1 MGGNRPVSEG
11 IGSGGDGGVRG
22 VLTHPADSTGVRL
35 APGPWSVYCPRMPKT
50 ELAVRADETPWTA
63 AETQAVQDELTEDL
77 SRLRDELDNTAK
89 DLQDILAGGVDGAGN
104 DQADVGSNSLERD
117 AELSLAA
124 NQRELLLQTE
134 KALERLE
141 NGTYGVCEQCG
152 EPIGKMR
159 LQAFPRATL
168 CMDCK
173 RREER
178 R

>member
-1 MGGNRPVSEG
+1 M
-11 IGSGGDGGVRG
+11 
-22 VLTHPADSTGVRL
+22 
-35 APGPWSVYCPRMPKT
+35 
-50 ELAVRADETPWTA
+50 
-63 AETQAVQDELTEDL
+63 
-77 SRLRDELDNTAK
+77 
-89 DLQDILAGGVDGAGN
+89 DGAGN

-134 KALERLE
+134 KALARLDD
-141 NGTYGVCEQCG
+141 GTYGVCEQCG
-152 EPIGKMR
+152 EPIGKLR
-159 LQAFPRATL
+159 LMAFPRATL

>member
-1 MGGNRPVSEG
+1 
-11 IGSGGDGGVRG
+11 
-22 VLTHPADSTGVRL
+22 
-35 APGPWSVYCPRMPKT
+35 MPKT
-50 ELAVRADETPWTA
+50 TLAVRADETPWTA
-63 AETQAVQDELTEDL
+63 AEAKTVHEELTSDL
-77 SRLRDELDNTAK
+77 ARLKDELDTTAK

-124 NQRELLLQTE
+124 NQRELLMQTE
-134 KALERLE
+134 KALARLE
-141 NGTYGVCEQCG
+141 DGTYGVCEQCG
-152 EPIGKMR
+152 EPIGKLR
-159 LQAFPRATL
+159 LMAFPRATL

>member
-1 MGGNRPVSEG
+1 MS
-11 IGSGGDGGVRG
+11 
-22 VLTHPADSTGVRL
+22 
-35 APGPWSVYCPRMPKT
+35 KT
-50 ELAVRADETPWTA
+50 TLAVRGDETPWTA
-63 AETQAVQDELTEDL
+63 AETQELRGELQADL
-77 SRLRDELDNTAK
+77 DRLQLELNQSARELQELLRD
-89 DLQDILAGGVDGAGN
+89 GVDGAGN

-124 NQRELLLQTE
+124 NQRELLIQTE

-141 NGTYGVCEQCG
+141 AGTYGSCESCG
-152 EPIGKMR
+152 EPIGKAR

-168 CMDCK
+168 CMECK

>member
-1 MGGNRPVSEG
+1 
-11 IGSGGDGGVRG
+11 
-22 VLTHPADSTGVRL
+22 
-35 APGPWSVYCPRMPKT
+35 MPKT
-50 ELAVRADETPWTA
+50 TLAVRAEETPWTA
-63 AETQAVQDELTEDL
+63 AETTSVHEELAADL
-77 SRLRDELDNTAK
+77 VRLKEELDHTAK

-134 KALERLE
+134 KALGRLE
-141 NGTYGVCEQCG
+141 DGTYGVCEQCG
-152 EPIGKMR
+152 EPIGKLR
-159 LQAFPRATL
+159 LMAFPRATL